1 MMKFCQNSCLSYQPV
16 LHAASPA
23 LKSLSGFNS
32 KFIWAENK
40 SAYYRSRADYSRRSQ
55 SVMIRITSHFFFL
68 HERRWEKNKIPI
80 SVQFFCFFFP
90 PVCFVL
96 FAVISFWL
104 LRWRWDIT
112 FLICIDMQMLLVTI
126 ELLRPVISIGAF
138 VIMCVLPLHVYL
150 LTVSGSCFFFFLF
163 GVCVPCLMDVY
174 CIQSQMLI
182 LRKPS
187 WSWWCWQSAD
197 VTQGLHSGVI
207 LAVITHW

>member
-1 MMKFCQNSCLSYQPV
+1 MMKFCPNSCLSYQPV

-40 SAYYRSRADYSRRSQ
+40 SAYYRSRTDYSRRSQ

-68 HERRWEKNKIPI
+68 HERRWKKTRFP
-80 SVQFFCFFFP
+80 SVYSFFVFFFP

-112 FLICIDMQMLLVTI
+112 FLICIDMKMLLVTI

-150 LTVSGSCFFFFLF
+150 LTVSGSCFFFFSLWCLCSLSD
-163 GVCVPCLMDVY
+163 GCVLY
-174 CIQSQMLI
+174 S
-182 LRKPS
+182 KPD
-187 WSWWCWQSAD
+187 AH
-197 VTQGLHSGVI
+197 T
-207 LAVITHW
+207 A